1 MEKET
6 EENTNTNE
14 GESLLKEIELN
25 FKQIKKN
32 APNEISSQIQTYY
45 AQFITLTKGSEKDQI
60 MEKLQILNTIVNN
73 TSEAFKSLEKIPKK
87 IQKYLLEVKRALYQ
101 LNSLRN
107 ISSYTTKIYKNGKYQ
122 GEYLNGK
129 REGKGIYTYNNGDKY
144 EGEYKNDLKDGN
156 GCYKYKNGDIYTGEY
171 KNGLFDGK
179 GKYEYADGDTYE
191 GQYKQDLR
199 EGQGIYIYNNGNRY
213 EGQWVKGLKHGKGE
227 FFYVDGSKYSGDYV
241 NGKKKWKRGIYICR
255 RR

>member
-101 LNSLRN
+101 LNTLRN
-107 ISSYTTKIYKNGKYQ
+107 ISSYTTKIYKNGILYDKLTAKPYDLNASVK
-122 GEYLNGK
+122 ETNIRNGK
-129 REGKGIYTYNNGDKY
+129 EIAAIYKNHQEYKI
-144 EGEYKNDLKDGN
+144 EGELSCIHADKEKCLSVLGEDYTFMEDCAEKLFPKELVFPEEKITGQKVV
-156 GCYKYKNGDIYTGEY
+156 KYNKSKKITKKIQKRD
-171 KNGLFDGK
+171 NGL
-179 GKYEYADGDTYE
+179 
-191 GQYKQDLR
+191 
-199 EGQGIYIYNNGNRY
+199 
-213 EGQWVKGLKHGKGE
+213 
-227 FFYVDGSKYSGDYV
+227 
-241 NGKKKWKRGIYICR
+241 KRP
-255 RR
+255 